1 MASCSNQENKYTN
14 FFYKMESTS
23 EEPIIDF
30 STIDCLNESN
40 QKAIELS
47 SKSLRLTTDL
57 KTLELLLKIKRD
69 HKKINSDFKRL
80 TNDNL
85 IIIPKPIYNIDVSN
99 DSIHLQKPEFAI
111 LKKLQTEIKNQITS
125 FDIIEKKT
133 KNNDFKLFA
142 IQSKRILNDNNEA
155 LKTLLSS

>member
-1 MASCSNQENKYTN
+1 
-14 FFYKMESTS
+14 MESAP

-99 DSIHLQKPEFAI
+99 DTIHHQKPEFVI